1 MGLLNIID
9 FMLEM
14 SIEDI
19 IYLTIGT
26 FIVVVTAILL
36 FIFFTAMFTA
46 DASKSFSAYSDKH
59 TTKRGCLW
67 SFLRRK

>member
-19 IYLTIGT
+19 IYLIIGT
-26 FIVVVTAILL
+26 FMVVVIVPLL
-36 FIFFTAMFTA
+36 YNFFTAMFTA

-59 TTKRGCLW
+59 TRKKKIIWCCWKR
-67 SFLRRK
+67 R